1 MTYGIQLFFYLDQI
15 FYYLHNIKIEL
26 VTSLSIMS
34 KHAFEATKRE
44 KKKKKCSCYPNY
56 LTKAIDFFTLFF

>member
-44 KKKKKCSCYPNY
+44 KKKKMFLLSKLSN
-56 LTKAIDFFTLFF
+56 